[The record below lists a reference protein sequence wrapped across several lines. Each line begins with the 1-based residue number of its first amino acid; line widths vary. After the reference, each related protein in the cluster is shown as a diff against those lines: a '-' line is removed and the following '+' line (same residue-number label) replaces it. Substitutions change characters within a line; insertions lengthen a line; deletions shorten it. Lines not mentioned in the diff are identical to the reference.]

1 MNCAQPTC
9 GLSKAL
15 LALLPEAE
23 IANRKQTPW
32 HSATFSGE
40 RVTIALKLAGDDP
53 AERATAFA
61 KALPDTEL
69 TLRRQLVADVLV
81 SEMQPLEDGV
91 LLTVEA
97 LLLDE

>member
-1 MNCAQPTC
+1 MSAPFPAC

-15 LALLPEAE
+15 LALLPAAE
-23 IANRKQTPW
+23 IASRKQTPW

-40 RVTIALKLAGDDP
+40 RVTIVLKLTGDEP

-61 KALPDTEL
+61 EALPDTEFN
-69 TLRRQLVADVLV
+69 LRRQLVADIMV
-81 SEMQPLEDGV
+81 SEMQPSDDGV

-97 LLLDE
+97 LLLDD

>member
-1 MNCAQPTC
+1 MSAPLPAC

-15 LALLPEAE
+15 LALLPAAE
-23 IANRKQTPW
+23 IASRKQTPW

-40 RVTIALKLAGDDP
+40 RVIIVLKLAGDDQ
-53 AERATAFA
+53 AARAKDFA
-61 KALPDTEL
+61 KALPDTEFN
-69 TLRRQLVADVLV
+69 LRRQLVADILV
-81 SEMQPLEDGV
+81 SEMVPFEDDV

>member
-1 MNCAQPTC
+1 MSYPLPTC

-15 LALLPEAE
+15 LALLPGAE
-23 IANRKQTPW
+23 IASRKQTPW

-40 RVTIALKLAGDDP
+40 RVIIVLKLVGDEP
-53 AERATAFA
+53 AERAAAFA
-61 KALPDTEL
+61 KALPGTEF

-81 SEMQPLEDGV
+81 SEKQPLEDGV
-91 LLTVEA
+91 MLTVEA

>member
-1 MNCAQPTC
+1 MSNQLLTC

-15 LALLPEAE
+15 LALLPGAE
-23 IANRKQTPW
+23 IASRKQTPW

-40 RVTIALKLAGDDP
+40 RVTIVLKLVGDDS
-53 AERATAFA
+53 AERAQAFA
-61 KALPDTEL
+61 TALRETEF

-81 SEMQPLEDGV
+81 SEMQPLEEGV

>member
-1 MNCAQPTC
+1 MSNALPSC

-23 IANRKQTPW
+23 ITSRKQTPW

-40 RVTIALKLAGDDP
+40 RVIIVLKLAGDVP

-61 KALPDTEL
+61 KALPDTEF
-69 TLRRQLVADVLV
+69 TLRRQLVADLLV
-81 SEMQPLEDGV
+81 SEMQPLEDEV

-97 LLLDE
+97 LLIDE

>member
-1 MNCAQPTC
+1 M
-9 GLSKAL
+9 
-15 LALLPEAE
+15 
-23 IANRKQTPW
+23 PW

-40 RVTIALKLAGDDP
+40 RVIIILKLAGDAP

-61 KALPDTEL
+61 KALPDTEFN
-69 TLRRQLVADVLV
+69 LRRQLVADILV
-81 SEMQPLEDGV
+81 SEMVPFEDDV

>member
-1 MNCAQPTC
+1 MSYPLPTC

-15 LALLPEAE
+15 LALLPGAE
-23 IANRKQTPW
+23 IASRKQTPW

-40 RVTIALKLAGDDP
+40 RVIIVLKLVGDEP
-53 AERATAFA
+53 AERAAAFA
-61 KALPDTEL
+61 KALPDTEF

-91 LLTVEA
+91 MLTVEA

>member
-1 MNCAQPTC
+1 MSAPLPAC

-15 LALLPEAE
+15 LALLPAAE
-23 IANRKQTPW
+23 IASRKQTPW
-32 HSATFSGE
+32 HSAIFSGE
-40 RVTIALKLAGDDP
+40 RVIIVLKLAGDAP

-61 KALPDTEL
+61 KALPDTEFD
-69 TLRRQLVADVLV
+69 LRRQLVADVLV
-81 SEMQPLEDGV
+81 SDMQPYEDGV

>member
-1 MNCAQPTC
+1 MSAPLPAC

-15 LALLPEAE
+15 LALLPAAE
-23 IANRKQTPW
+23 IASRKQTPW

-40 RVTIALKLAGDDP
+40 RVIIVLKLAGDDQ
-53 AERATAFA
+53 AARATAFA
-61 KALPDTEL
+61 KALPDTEFN
-69 TLRRQLVADVLV
+69 LRRQLVADILV
-81 SEMQPLEDGV
+81 SEMVAFEDDV

>member
-1 MNCAQPTC
+1 MSYPLTTC

-23 IANRKQTPW
+23 IASRKQTPW

-40 RVTIALKLAGDDP
+40 RVTIVLKLTGDAP

-61 KALPDTEL
+61 KALPDTEFN
-69 TLRRQLVADVLV
+69 LRRQLVADIVV
-81 SEMQPLEDGV
+81 SDMQPLEDGV